1 MTEKKYKILVLEEEK
16 ADSIQAALG
25 EAFVVSAVCP
35 NKIKTICF
43 TEDKP
48 LFLIWDIRGIECLTE
63 DMEHLI
69 EDIHIYEIPLLIITN
84 SQDSPILPD
93 LMGAPL
99 TMLLIYPFTKEDLI
113 KKVQEFLRKVVKW
126 QLERIAGT
134 FHYRGRKL
142 VLIADEEPMIGTV
155 VRLYLKDWYD
165 VIQVRSCHAAL
176 EFMEYWIPDVLL
188 ADMEME
194 IHRELR
200 KREELRSVPFFYLTY
215 ERDRITVLRV
225 TSAGAKGCMVKPIQ
239 KEELLIK
246 IKEVLGEP
254 VDSAQK
260 DGQEGKKENGIF
272 GEADESDITF
282 SEAGRPDKPHVLV
295 VDDFS
300 MALKTMKVQLEGE
313 YQVTLAVSGKQA
325 LNFLKKHRPD
335 LIFMDVEMPEM
346 DGIETVKKIK
356 ENPLWREIPIIFLT
370 GNKEK
375 DTIYACMSL
384 GAADYMIK
392 PVSVPKMLEKIRN
405 VLG

>member
-1 MTEKKYKILVLEEEK
+1 MIEKKYKILVLEEEK
-16 ADSIQAALG
+16 ADSIQAILG
-25 EAFVVSAVCP
+25 EEFVVSAVCP
-35 NKIKTICF
+35 DKIKSISF

-48 LFLIWDIRGIECLTE
+48 LFMIWDIADTKEFSE
-63 DMEHLI
+63 DTEHLA
-69 EDIHIYEIPLLIITN
+69 EDIHIYEIPLLLVNDLPTH
-84 SQDSPILPD
+84 PILQD
-93 LMGAPL
+93 LSGLPL
-99 TMLLIYPFTKEDLI
+99 TMLLIRPFTKEELI

-126 QLERIAGT
+126 QLERIVGT

-155 VRLYLKDWYD
+155 IQLYLKDWYD
-165 VIQVRSCHAAL
+165 VVQVRSSHAAL
-176 EFMEYWIPDVLL
+176 EFMEYLIPDVLL

-200 KREELRSVPFFYLTY
+200 KKEELRSVPFFYLTY

-225 TSAGAKGCMVKPIQ
+225 TSAGAIGCIVKPIQ
-239 KEELLIK
+239 KDELLIK
-246 IKEVLGEP
+246 IKEVLGTP
-254 VDSAQK
+254 ADSEQK
-260 DGQEGKKENGIF
+260 EEQAGEKRNKIF
-272 GEADESDITF
+272 GETDKSII
-282 SEAGRPDKPHVLV
+282 SEAGQPDKPHILV

-325 LNFLKKHRPD
+325 LAFLEKHRPD

-346 DGIETVKKIK
+346 DGIETVKRIK

-375 DTIYACMSL
+375 DTIYSCMSL
-384 GAADYMIK
+384 GAADYVIK